1 MAKNKSDKLFELFAG
16 EYVQI
21 IIDKDVEVSKQ
32 TASQVETMKSPM
44 SINGYLVDVDDVY
57 LYLGISPNAI
67 TQAIPRDFLLHIEIS
82 EEETVVDELIKMGEI
97 PEKGDKQWN

>member
-1 MAKNKSDKLFELFAG
+1 MAKSKSNKEDKLFDLFAG

-44 SINGYLVDVDDVY
+44 SLKGYLVDVDDVY
-57 LYLGISPNAI
+57 LYLGVSPTAI
-67 TQAIPRDFLLHIEIS
+67 TQAIPRDILLHIEIS
-82 EEETVVDELIKMGEI
+82 EEESIVDELV
-97 PEKGDKQWN
+97 